1 MADFDFDG
9 DTIFLVEPMGL
20 DDISQVRRIEQRT
33 FPNPWPRDS
42 YRREVLDNERAR
54 YLVLRRAAGGRA
66 AKPAPRRPFPLN
78 LLTLGMDRARADD
91 IVGFAGL
98 WLMMDEAHITT
109 LAVDTPYQ
117 GRGLGE
123 VLLLESAKLS
133 RRAGATRMTLEVRVS
148 NLIAQ
153 RLYRKY
159 DFADSG
165 IRPRY
170 YSDDFE
176 DALVMWSEDI
186 DQPEFAARLERH
198 EARLLRRIRWESRL

>member
-1 MADFDFDG
+1 MADFDLDG
-9 DTIFLVEPMGL
+9 DTIFLVEPMAL
-20 DDISQVRRIEQRT
+20 DDIPQVRSIEQRT

-54 YLVLRRAAGGRA
+54 YFVLRRAAGGRA
-66 AKPAPRRPFPLN
+66 TEPPPRRPFPLN
-78 LLTLGMDRARADD
+78 LLARGMERARADE

-98 WLMMDEAHITT
+98 WLMIDEAHITT
-109 LAVDTPYQ
+109 LAVDTTYQ

-123 VLLLESAKLS
+123 LLLLESAKLS
-133 RRAGATRMTLEVRVS
+133 RRAGATRMTLEVRIS

-165 IRPRY
+165 VRPRY

-186 DQPEFAARLERH
+186 DQPAFAATLARH